1 VQVNHR
7 YVGGQTPGSFD
18 QLLTGLR
25 SGSLTDTVPPH
36 GTLVRVRRRGGL
48 AADRDAIVTER
59 AAVAAAQAKRSTAL
73 AAAQAKAAKESTA
86 DAEKV
91 ADPDAATVAGPS
103 PSSKSAPAPE
113 PPGKPSGGAA

>member
-1 VQVNHR
+1 
-7 YVGGQTPGSFD
+7 VGGQTPGSFD